1 MISENQY
8 LGSLSRD
15 FGRQRS
21 SPYTCASSLVS
32 SSFHHYREI
41 SWSFITESSANQG
54 EITKNQE
61 ATRFSLL
68 VLMDVSSR
76 DVRSAKEE
84 N

>member
-1 MISENQY
+1 MFSENQY

-15 FGRQRS
+15 LERKRS

-32 SSFHHYREI
+32 SSFQQYREI

-54 EITKNQE
+54 EIRKNQE
-61 ATRFSLL
+61 ESRFSLL
-68 VLMDVSSR
+68 VLIDVSSR
-76 DVRSAKEE
+76 DKRSAKEE